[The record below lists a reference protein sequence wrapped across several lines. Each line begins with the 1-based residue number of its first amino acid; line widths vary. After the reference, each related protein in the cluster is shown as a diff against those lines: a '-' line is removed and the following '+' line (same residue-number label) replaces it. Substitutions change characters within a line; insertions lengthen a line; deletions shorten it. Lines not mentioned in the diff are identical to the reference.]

1 MNAIAPASTTSVARP
16 ELDSRRMLAGLI
28 DMLVVFGGG
37 FVISL
42 AARALVGGESVV
54 GSQFYAIVLG
64 WALYYY
70 FACESSGGQTLG
82 KKAVRLRVVR
92 VDGRPAG
99 MGEIAVRTI
108 LRVIDGVAFYMVGY
122 VVMRVTG
129 NRRQRL
135 GDLAGGTIVTSAD
148 ASTSQ
153 ATVPPAMPEH
163 PAPTTAGSETITLPT
178 RPTAAPVVESPPVM
192 EQSVAQVIE
201 EPVVEV
207 VADEAVVEEP
217 VVEEP
222 VVEEPIVEEP
232 VVEDRV
238 TEEAVV
244 DEPLADRP
252 AAQDDGPVT
261 VRSVETVSAIDLIM
275 GGSEEEKGSSE
286 QDRPHSS

>member
-201 EPVVEV
+201 EPVVE
-207 VADEAVVEEP
+207 
-217 VVEEP
+217 
-222 VVEEPIVEEP
+222 EPIVEEP